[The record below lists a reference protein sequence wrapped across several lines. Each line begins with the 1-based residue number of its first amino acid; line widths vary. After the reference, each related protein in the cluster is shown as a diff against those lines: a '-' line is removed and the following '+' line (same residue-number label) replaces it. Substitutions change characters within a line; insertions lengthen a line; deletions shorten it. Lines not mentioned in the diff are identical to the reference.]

1 MTIVE
6 LSSGQQVDAPD
17 DISIFAEP
25 SGDNTI
31 FISDEAAKLLPA
43 GAKIISVSAGGK
55 KGSIFLGPNKHEL
68 ENVLIPQDVGQNII
82 FPALLDDD

>member
-1 MTIVE
+1 MTIIE
-6 LSSGQQVDAPD
+6 LSNGQQVDVPD
-17 DISIFAEP
+17 NISIFPDP

-43 GAKIISVSAGGK
+43 GATFISVSAGGK
-55 KGSIFLGPNKHEL
+55 KGSIFLGHDKHEC

>member
-6 LSSGQQVDAPD
+6 LSDGQQVDVPGN
-17 DISIFAEP
+17 ISISP
-25 SGDNTI
+25 SELGDNTI

-43 GAKIISVSAGGK
+43 DARIVSVSVGGK
-55 KGSIFLGPNKHEL
+55 EGKVLLNKVEHEYC
-68 ENVLIPQDVGQNII
+68 LIPQGEGVGQNII